1 MSITANFY
9 NLSKRKNSTLLPTG
23 GSEIPIDIKNGCSV
37 TNPVIELDYNGKP
50 PFNYFYLPNFNRY
63 YFVSGMDF
71 VEGIWIVRGKVDP
84 LSSFKTSI
92 LATRCNIL
100 YAQTDRN
107 IVDQRIPVKS
117 EVILEHNQGVLP
129 FLIGPKAFILS
140 VTGKG
145 SFGHYVLSNYDDYD
159 ELIDGIDS
167 TTTDWHDLLDA
178 AKQAAYGGSAADN
191 IKHAYVFP
199 VQLKTDG
206 LGSNE
211 PLFLGG
217 YPAKKSGGSAIQVLK
232 INNPIQTWS
241 GSISIPWH
249 FSDWRKTSPYT
260 RIYLYLPL
268 AGTMEL
274 DTNSLVG
281 ETTIEYKY
289 SFNITSGDM
298 AFQVKSGS
306 GRMLNQGNNN
316 IAMDGLYGSSG
327 INSTKA
333 FASAGGLAVSAA
345 ALLSGIATGGAGAAA
360 VMGMAGAAGGLI
372 SALGGTS
379 QGSAGIGGSAI
390 TGLDPLVHIWTVS
403 RDITSQPSNYHSTIG
418 YPYMDCGTLS
428 GHSGYTQ
435 TSGFSFKDDHAYFSE
450 IEEINSLM
458 DGGVYIE

>member
-1 MSITANFY
+1 MSITAKFY
-9 NLSKRKNSTLLPTG
+9 NFSKGRKTSLLPTG
-23 GSEIPIDIKNGCSV
+23 GSDILIDIKNGCSV
-37 TNPVIELDYNGKP
+37 TNPLIELSYEGKP
-50 PFNYFYLPNFNRY
+50 PFNYFYIPDFGRY
-63 YFVSGMDF
+63 YYITGMDF
-71 VEGIWIVRGKVDP
+71 VEGLWLVSGKVDV
-84 LSSFKTSI
+84 LNSFRSSI
-92 LATRCNIL
+92 LASRAKIL
-100 YAQTDRN
+100 YAQTNRN

-129 FLIGPKAFILS
+129 FLIGFKSYILS

-145 SFGHYVLSNYDDYD
+145 SFGHYVLANYNDYED
-159 ELIDGIDS
+159 LIDGIDS

-191 IKHAYVFP
+191 IKHAYVLP
-199 VQLKTDG
+199 VQLKTEG
-206 LGSNE
+206 LGRNE
-211 PLFLGG
+211 PLYLGG
-217 YPAKKSGGSAIQVLK
+217 YPAKKSGGSAIEVLK
-232 INNPIQTWS
+232 INNPIQTWT

-249 FSDWRKTSPYT
+249 FSDWRKTAPYT

-281 ETTIEYKY
+281 ESTIEYKY

-298 AFQVKSGS
+298 AFQIKSGS

-390 TGLDPLVHIWTVS
+390 TGLDPLVHIWTIS
-403 RDITSQPSNYHSTIG
+403 RDITSEPSNYHDIMG
-418 YPYMDCGTLS
+418 YPFMDVASLS
-428 GHSGYTQ
+428 GRTGYIQ
-435 TSGFSFKDDHAYFSE
+435 TEDFNFKDANAYETE
-450 IEEINSLM
+450 IAEINSLL
-458 DGGVYIE
+458 DGGIYIE